1 MEYIKTFENY
11 SEDLI
16 VEKLNLRPLLDK
28 LKSSLNKNKIATLI
42 IGSLLSVLS
51 VTQVINF
58 IENRLDLTGVDKT
71 TLMDAVTKY
80 KDPSTLKLSHFGW
93 NHIKNHEKLILKAYR
108 IGDGKITIGYG
119 HATPIQTSKYKVGH
133 RISKEEADRL
143 FIIDINIAAEGVKRI
158 FEQWKEQGINVKI
171 TQNQYD
177 VMVSMTFNMGVTSF
191 RTSKFIQMIKNN
203 NLEKAA
209 ELIKTTGIN
218 DKFPGLEH
226 RRLIEYKQFV
236 S

>member
-1 MEYIKTFENY
+1 M
-11 SEDLI
+11 
-16 VEKLNLRPLLDK
+16 
-28 LKSSLNKNKIATLI
+28 
-42 IGSLLSVLS
+42 
-51 VTQVINF
+51 
-58 IENRLDLTGVDKT
+58 DLTGVDKT